1 VGQDTSDEWLT
12 SATSTFVVEDEDIR
26 DDLTA
31 CGRAVDGKCGFVG
44 GPSRASHAQA
54 LRKSE
59 ESGIQGHNKRLQIT
73 GAIKEK
79 GKELCK

>member
-1 VGQDTSDEWLT
+1 MADEWLT

-44 GPSRASHAQA
+44 GPCRASLAQA
-54 LRKSE
+54 LGKSE
-59 ESGIQGHNKRLQIT
+59 ESGIQGHNKLLQIT

>member
-1 VGQDTSDEWLT
+1 MQRVRLLFNIQDGL
-12 SATSTFVVEDEDIR
+12 I
-26 DDLTA
+26 A
-31 CGRAVDGKCGFVG
+31 CGRTVDGKCGFVG
-44 GPSRASHAQA
+44 GPLRASHAQA

-59 ESGIQGHNKRLQIT
+59 ESGIQGHNQRLQIT